1 MELSDVKIRIVPKDN
16 EMLKAVASVV
26 IDGCL
31 VLHDIKIINGKS
43 GLFISMPSRKT
54 PEGSYRDIA
63 HPLDTETSELFSST
77 ILGAYDKALKEQQV

>member
-26 IDGCL
+26 IDGCF

-63 HPLDTETSELFSST
+63 HPLDTETRELFSST
-77 ILGAYDKALKEQQV
+77 ILGAYDKALKEPQA

>member
-26 IDGCL
+26 IDGCF

-63 HPLDTETSELFSST
+63 HPLDTETRELFSSP
-77 ILGAYDKALKEQQV
+77 ILGAYDKALKEQQA

>member
-26 IDGCL
+26 IDGCF

-63 HPLDTETSELFSST
+63 HPLDNETRELFSST
-77 ILGAYDKALKEQQV
+77 ILEAYDKALKEQQA